1 MVHLPNIEKALKIE
15 ITQSGEE
22 FRADPRALPGSPI
35 VGIGKTEAEAK
46 YNLCVNWIY
55 MFVRYNTVPIDRRHG
70 GDMGYVPIIT
80 KLLKEDLDKTGLV
93 C

>member
-15 ITQSGEE
+15 VTQSGDEY
-22 FRADPRALPGSPI
+22 RADPKALPGTPI
-35 VGIGKTEAEAK
+35 VGLGKTEAEAK

-55 MFVRYNTVPIDRRHG
+55 MFVRYNTAPTHHRQG
-70 GDMGYVPIIT
+70 GDMGFVPIIT
-80 KLLKEDLDKTGLV
+80 ELLKKDLDKTGLV